1 MPFDIPSPHLAAFLV
16 FAGTYLVLAIG
27 GFPGLRIDRTGAAI
41 IGAILMVELRIVT
54 FETAYNS
61 IDYRTIVL
69 LFGMMVLIAH
79 LRMALFF
86 RSVVRAMISK
96 LHHPAVLLTAIVYA
110 SGILSALF
118 VNDTICLLLTPVLME
133 MARKRSHDPL
143 PYLLALATAANIGSV
158 ATITGNPQNMLIGSL
173 SRISYLEFLT
183 RLGPVAF
190 VGLTIDAALIW
201 FLFRH
206 ELRPGPSEFAEP
218 APRAIHRMMMLKG
231 LTVTVAVLAG
241 FLLGLEPALV
251 SAAGAAALLVTRR
264 VNPEK
269 VWREIDWDLLML
281 FVGLFIVTAGVE
293 ASGLDRKF
301 FDLLKPVGI
310 ETVWGLSAT
319 SALLSNL
326 ISNVPAVMLF
336 AKTVPHLSDPKT
348 GWLTLAMSSTL
359 AGNLTLLGSI
369 ANLIVLEGARR
380 RGFVITFFQ
389 YLKVGL
395 PVTILTMAFGILWL
409 S

>member
-1 MPFDIPSPHLAAFLV
+1 MPFGLSTHVLEAFLV
-16 FAGTYLVLAIG
+16 FLGTYVVLAIG
-27 GFPGLRIDRTGAAI
+27 GFPGLRIDRPGAAI
-41 IGAILMVELRIVT
+41 IGAILMVELGVVSLDA
-54 FETAYNS
+54 AYQA
-61 IDYRTIVL
+61 IDYRTIIL

-79 LRMALFF
+79 LRMARFF
-86 RSVVRAMISK
+86 RSLVRWVISK
-96 LHHPAVLLTAIVYA
+96 IHHPGVLLAAIVYV

-118 VNDTICLLLTPVLME
+118 VNDTICLLLTPVLIE
-133 MARKRSHDPL
+133 MARRRSHDPL
-143 PYLLALATAANIGSV
+143 PYLLALATASNIGSV

-173 SRISYLEFLT
+173 SRISYLDFLSH
-183 RLGPVAF
+183 LGPVAF

-201 FLFRH
+201 FLFRK
-206 ELRPGPSEFAEP
+206 ELHPGPSDFAEP
-218 APRAIHRMMMLKG
+218 VPRSVHRMMMVKG
-231 LTVTVAVLAG
+231 LTVALLVLGG
-241 FLLGLEPALV
+241 FLMGLEPALV
-251 SAAGAAALLVTRR
+251 SAAGAAALLVTRT

-281 FVGLFIVTAGVE
+281 FAGLFIVTAGVE
-293 ASGLDRKF
+293 ASGLNTWF
-301 FDLLKPVGI
+301 FEFLRPLGI
-310 ETVWGLSAT
+310 ETVWGMSAT

-336 AKTVPHLSDPKT
+336 AKTVPQMPDPKSS
-348 GWLTLAMSSTL
+348 WLALAMSSTL

-380 RGFVITFFQ
+380 RGFFITFAQ

-395 PVTILTMAFGILWL
+395 TVTLLTMAFGILWL